1 MLPYLRTKQYKN
13 WAFQLMILAS
23 TLLFV
28 VLFSSGSESPTYI
41 IAMAGVV
48 LWFLLQKKYTKWDIG
63 LLIFVMIFTCFAF
76 SDLFPKWIKE
86 EVFIKY
92 STKAIPCII
101 VWFRVIYELLT
112 KDFEKAYQLD

>member
-1 MLPYLRTKQYKN
+1 LPYIRTKQFKFLP
-13 WAFQLMILAS
+13 FQMMILAS

-41 IAMAGVV
+41 IAVAGVMI
-48 LWFLLQKKYTKWDIG
+48 WFLMQKQLSKIDIV

-76 SDLFPKWIKE
+76 SDLFPKSIKE
-86 EVFIKY
+86 NVFIKY

-101 VWFRVIYELLT
+101 IWFRVMYELLM
-112 KDFEKAYQLD
+112 KDFEKDYQLD